1 MAEVIESSK
10 CVGLGGMR
18 KMRSGSRA
26 RRNCPHLET
35 IGLVT
40 AGWERVVCWP
50 RGHLGVHDLHG
61 GRFATVVIV
70 GADPIPQAT
79 TRA

>member
-1 MAEVIESSK
+1 M
-10 CVGLGGMR
+10 G
-18 KMRSGSRA
+18 KMRTGIRA
-26 RRNCPHLET
+26 RRNCSLLET

-40 AGWERVVCWP
+40 AGWERVVGWAC
-50 RGHLGVHDLHG
+50 GHLGVHYRHG
-61 GRFATVVIV
+61 GRFATVVTV